1 MSSEGFTLSEALTI
15 KCYTMVITTIN
26 NNKLFIKFD
35 SLVKSGKIYLK
46 DNKDFKS
53 DQFIKNSDFEVMDLS
68 ANSEKIH
75 IQIEIGKSKITKT
88 INLKK
93 Q

>member
-1 MSSEGFTLSEALTI
+1 MI
-15 KCYTMVITTIN
+15 ITTVN

-35 SLVKSGKIYLK
+35 SLVKSGRIYLK

-75 IQIEIGKSKITKT
+75 IQIEIGKSKMTKT

-93 Q
+93 L